1 MKLRAW
7 LLIGGLVFSSVSAA
21 REVAGVVLPE
31 SLQLP
36 DNATPLLLNGAGTR
50 NKLFFKIYVAG
61 LYLPSYQTTPAAI
74 LDLAGPKRVH
84 MHFLYKE
91 VEQEKLIN
99 GWQEGFKNNL
109 DKASFEKLAPRLTK
123 FNSLFRT
130 MQRGEVINLDYLP
143 NVGTRVRINGKFQ
156 GQIEGA
162 DFYAALLKVWLG
174 ESPADASLK
183 AAFLEGKADQV
194 FPPQSRLK

>member
-7 LLIGGLVFSSVSAA
+7 LLIGGLVFSSASAA

-31 SLQLP
+31 SIQIP
-36 DNATPLLLNGAGTR
+36 DNTTPLLLNGAGTR

-61 LYLPSYQTTPAAI
+61 LYLPGYQTAPAAI

-99 GWQEGFKNNL
+99 GWRDGFKNNL
-109 DKASFEKLAPRLTK
+109 DTASFEQLAPRLAQ

-130 MQRGEVINLDYLP
+130 MKRGEVIDLDYLP
-143 NVGTRVRINGKFQ
+143 NVGTRVWFNGKLQ
-156 GQIEGA
+156 GQVEGA
-162 DFYAALLKVWLG
+162 DFYMALLKIWLG
-174 ESPADASLK
+174 ESPADKGLK
-183 AAFLEGKADQV
+183 TALLEGKID
-194 FPPQSRLK
+194 

>member
-7 LLIGGLVFSSVSAA
+7 LLIGGLVFSSASAA
-21 REVAGVVLPE
+21 REVEGVVLPE
-31 SLQLP
+31 SLQIP

-61 LYLPSYQTTPAAI
+61 LYLSSKQTRAASI
-74 LDLAGPKRVH
+74 LELTGPKRVH

-91 VEQEKLIN
+91 VEKEKLTS
-99 GWQEGFKNNL
+99 GWQDGFKNNL
-109 DKASFEKLAPRLTK
+109 DSADFEQLASRLTK

-130 MQRGEVINLDYLP
+130 MKRGEVIDLDYLP
-143 NVGTRVRINGKFQ
+143 KAGTRIWFNGELQ

-162 DFYAALLKVWLG
+162 DFYMALLKIWLG
-174 ESPADASLK
+174 ESPADKGLK
-183 AAFLEGKADQV
+183 TALLEGKID
-194 FPPQSRLK
+194 